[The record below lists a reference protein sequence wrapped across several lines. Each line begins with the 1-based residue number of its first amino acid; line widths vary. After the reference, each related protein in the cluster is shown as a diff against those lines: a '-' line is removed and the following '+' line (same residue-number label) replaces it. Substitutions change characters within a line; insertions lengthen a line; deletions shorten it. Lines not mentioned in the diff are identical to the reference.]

1 MALSC
6 GQLKRGLPPLCEPA
20 AGGLSTNLVL
30 IRKDDIVAAVRN
42 ATVRK
47 GVSLSLVAGKKGF
60 LFNGLADSNTARTT
74 LTPGKYGPRY
84 QHEIDFATFANTPEN
99 VETIEDLA
107 KDKVVGVILANDG
120 YYKIY
125 GLGAGLGLSKDT
137 SDTSN
142 EDLGAGSE
150 QTLSSTK
157 EGGREDFLMVFDDQG
172 NYDPVATKV
181 LFDSFYDA
189 PAAA

>member
-6 GQLKRGLPPLCEPA
+6 GQLKRGLPPVCEPA
-20 AGGLSTNLVL
+20 AGGLSTKLVL
-30 IRKDDIVAAVRN
+30 IRKDDIVSATRN

-47 GVSLSLVAGKKGF
+47 GVALALADTKKGF
-60 LFNGLADSNTARTT
+60 LFQGLADSNTARVT
-74 LTPGKYGPRY
+74 LSPGKYGPKY
-84 QHEIDFATFANTPEN
+84 NHEIDFATFANTPEN

-157 EGGREDFLMVFDDQG
+157 EGGREDFLMVFDVEG
-172 NYDPVATKV
+172 NYDPAATKA
-181 LFDSFYDA
+181 LFDSFYDV
-189 PAAA
+189 PVAA